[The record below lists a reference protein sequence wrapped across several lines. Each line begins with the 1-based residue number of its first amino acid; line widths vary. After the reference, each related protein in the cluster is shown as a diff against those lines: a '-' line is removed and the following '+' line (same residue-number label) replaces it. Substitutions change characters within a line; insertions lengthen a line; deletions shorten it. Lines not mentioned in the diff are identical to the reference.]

1 MDMKVDRGL
10 FDLVSKSY
18 RKRKSSGHS
27 PLLSTAA
34 LIVVTVFLLL
44 AGCGDI
50 SLNQLLENEEPGEFS
65 ISPTNA
71 YVPASGTLDI
81 SGQGGFKPYTYV
93 NKGTV
98 GSIDPD
104 TGVFTAPNSV
114 SGGYDTTDIEVTESF
129 GRTASTTV
137 MVFAPISISPAAKT
151 VGETD
156 TVSFSVSGGVP
167 DYDFY
172 VNKNLEGSSSGSW
185 SYAFSTEGS
194 YVVEVIDTFGNTAIA
209 VVTVIGGLAIDLE
222 QNWVVAGT
230 GPNSST
236 NMTALNEVS
245 PHIFSIVDPQTG
257 DPNVDGYLVDE
268 TQVVATFHAPLTET
282 VVTIELED
290 DNADTV
296 SVEIHVVSAPPA
308 PLALPTSMTVLV
320 NQEVQLTATGG
331 IEPHTFWLVGEGSL
345 SPHPVQEYRIRYLS
359 PSSPTTAY
367 VWVQDALGRQAK
379 TTINVVAGS

>member
-1 MDMKVDRGL
+1 MKVGRGL
-10 FDLVSKSY
+10 FRPMPNIYIKSTSKEYSLFLY
-18 RKRKSSGHS
+18 
-27 PLLSTAA
+27 AA
-34 LIVVTVFLLL
+34 AIALGLILLL

-71 YVPASGTLDI
+71 HVPASGTLDI

-114 SGGYDTTDIEVTESF
+114 SGDYDTTDIEVTESF

-137 MVFAPISISPAAKT
+137 RVFAPISISPIAKT

-172 VNKNLEGSSSGSW
+172 VNENLEGNSSGSW
-185 SYAFSTEGS
+185 SYVFPTEGS
-194 YVVEVIDTFGNTAIA
+194 YVVEVIDTFGNTATA

-222 QNWVVAGT
+222 QNWVVTGT

-236 NMTALNEVS
+236 NLTALNAVS

-257 DPNVDGYLVDE
+257 DPNVDGYLVNERQD
-268 TQVVATFHAPLTET
+268 VATFYAPLTET
-282 VVTIELED
+282 VVTIELVD
-290 DNADTV
+290 DNVDTV

-308 PLALPTSMTVLV
+308 PLAVPTSMTVLV

-345 SPHPVQEYRIRYLS
+345 SPHPVQEYRIRYLA